1 MIVRDKYLY
10 RKGTDMLNTKPI
22 YLTLVR
28 ERTRERIT
36 LPLGP
41 ALNRIKTYDDKQK
54 FMNMLGQDTFWKKN
68 RLDLWTELN
77 TLIIPEASLL
87 QDKDATLLNNVAFQN
102 TPIMLATIKDRL
114 TQETQDLIEQR
125 RAIKTQACKYCD
137 YNHIYQN
144 GERTYV
150 DRAVRIDVPN
160 HYIRT
165 EDLAK
170 FDAELAKLLDKYIV
184 KDPLRLRNGAQRFNI
199 RTVSNRYVERVFGFK
214 PEPKSSYYW

>member
-1 MIVRDKYLY
+1 
-10 RKGTDMLNTKPI
+10 
-22 YLTLVR
+22 VR

-68 RLDLWTELN
+68 RLDLWAELN
-77 TLIIPEASLL
+77 TLMIDDDTLS
-87 QDKDATLLNNVAFQN
+87 QDVIRLNNVAFQN

-114 TQETQDLIEQR
+114 KHETEQLIESR
-125 RAIKTQACKYCD
+125 RQIKTTGCAISD
-137 YNHIYQN
+137 HNHIYQN
-144 GERTYV
+144 GERTFV

-165 EDLAK
+165 ADVAA
-170 FDAELAKLLDKYIV
+170 FDRELAKLLNKYVV
-184 KDPLRLRNGAQRFNI
+184 KDPLRLRNGKKRFNI
-199 RTVSNRYVERVFGFK
+199 RTLSNRYVERVFGFK
-214 PEPKSSYYW
+214 PEPKDNYYW

>member
-1 MIVRDKYLY
+1 
-10 RKGTDMLNTKPI
+10 MLNTKPI

-68 RLDLWTELN
+68 RLDLWTEVN
-77 TLIIPEASLL
+77 TLMIDDGTLP
-87 QDKDATLLNNVAFQN
+87 KDVTLLNNVAFQN

-114 TQETQDLIEQR
+114 KNETHDLIEQR
-125 RAIKTQACKYCD
+125 RKIKTQTCSYCD

-150 DRAVRIDVPN
+150 DRAVKIDVPN
-160 HYIRT
+160 VYIRT
-165 EDLAK
+165 EDMVA
-170 FDAELAKLLDKYIV
+170 FDAEIAKIINKYVV
-184 KDPLRLRNGAQRFNI
+184 KDPLRLRNGKQRFNI

-214 PEPKSSYYW
+214 ADKYDPYW